1 MALRVVT
8 PPAGGL
14 VSLDQAKA
22 HLRVDDDDDDDL
34 IEALLLSAS
43 SMIEAETQ
51 RRYLTQTIE
60 WVLDRWPTGPLPIAG
75 PGDSSDLA
83 IAGVSYADETGA
95 AQVLD
100 PGLYWDRPAGET
112 RELVQRW
119 STQWPF
125 LGDAAERVVLTVE
138 VTGDADSV
146 PPQAAAA
153 CKLLLSHLYQNRDA
167 VVGVESRDSSTPL
180 PMGVE
185 YLCSPLRW
193 S

>member
-1 MALRVVT
+1 MALRIVT

-22 HLRVDDDDDDDL
+22 HLRVDDDADDDL

-43 SMIEAETQ
+43 AMIEAETQ
-51 RRYLTQTIE
+51 RRYLSQTLE
-60 WVLDRWPTGPLPIAG
+60 WVLEGWPDRPLPIAG

-83 IAGVSYADETGA
+83 ITGVRYADETGA
-95 AQVLD
+95 TQELD

-112 RELVQRW
+112 RKLVQRW
-119 STQWPF
+119 FTLWPL
-125 LGDAAERVVLTVE
+125 LGDAAERVVLTIA

>member
-22 HLRVDDDDDDDL
+22 HLRVDVDDDDDL

-43 SMIEAETQ
+43 AMVEAETQ
-51 RRYLTQTIE
+51 RRFLTQTVA
-60 WVLDRWPTGPLPIAG
+60 WVLDGWPDGPLPIAG
-75 PGDSSDLA
+75 AGDSSDLA
-83 IAGVSYADETGA
+83 IGAVRYADDTGA
-95 AQVLD
+95 TQVLD
-100 PGLYWDRPAGET
+100 PGLYWDRPVGDT
-112 RELVQRW
+112 RQLVRRW
-119 STQWPF
+119 GVEWPS
-125 LGDAAERVVLTVE
+125 LGDAAERVVVTIE
-138 VTGDADSV
+138 VTGELTSA
-146 PPQAAAA
+146 PAPATAA

-167 VVGVESRDSSTPL
+167 VVGVEARDSSTPL

>member
-1 MALRVVT
+1 MALRVIT

-14 VSLDQAKA
+14 IGLDQAKA
-22 HLRVDDDDDDDL
+22 HLRVDVDDDDDL

-43 SMIEAETQ
+43 AMIEAETQ
-51 RRYLTQTIE
+51 RRFLSQTLE
-60 WVLDRWPTGPLPIAG
+60 WVLDRWPERPLPVAG
-75 PGDSSDLA
+75 AGDSSDLA
-83 IAGVSYADETGA
+83 IGAVRYADETGVE
-95 AQVLD
+95 QVLD
-100 PGLYWDRPAGET
+100 PALYWDRPAGET
-112 RELVQRW
+112 RRLVRRW
-119 STQWPF
+119 GVQWPC
-125 LGDAAERVVLTVE
+125 LGDAAERVVVPIA
-138 VTGDADSV
+138 VTGEPTDV

-167 VVGVESRDSSTPL
+167 VVGVEARDSSTPL